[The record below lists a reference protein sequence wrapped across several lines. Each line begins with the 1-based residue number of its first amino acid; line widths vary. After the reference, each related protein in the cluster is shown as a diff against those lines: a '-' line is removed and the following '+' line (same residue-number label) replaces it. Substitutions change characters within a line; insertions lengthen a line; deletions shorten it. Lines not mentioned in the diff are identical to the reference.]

1 MYFLNKNDNL
11 FDDFFDD
18 LFKEPFF
25 TENRETMKTDIREL
39 DNQYL
44 LEVELPGFRKED
56 ITLDI
61 KDGYLTVTAK
71 RQHAEEE
78 NVHLI
83 RNERF
88 HGEMSRSYY
97 VGNYSENEINAK
109 YQDGILSVVF
119 PKTSQTDTKKYIAI
133 E

>member
-1 MYFLNKNDNL
+1 MYFLNRTDNL

-44 LEVELPGFRKED
+44 LEVELPGFHKEE
-56 ITLDI
+56 ITIDM
-61 KDGYLTVTAK
+61 KDGYLNVTAK
-71 RQHAEEE
+71 RQKADDDK
-78 NVHLI
+78 NRLI

-88 HGEMSRSYY
+88 YGEMSRSYY
-97 VGNYSENEINAK
+97 VGNYTENEINAK
-109 YQDGILSVVF
+109 YQDGILSIAF
-119 PKTSQTDTKKYIAI
+119 PKNSLTDTKKYIAI